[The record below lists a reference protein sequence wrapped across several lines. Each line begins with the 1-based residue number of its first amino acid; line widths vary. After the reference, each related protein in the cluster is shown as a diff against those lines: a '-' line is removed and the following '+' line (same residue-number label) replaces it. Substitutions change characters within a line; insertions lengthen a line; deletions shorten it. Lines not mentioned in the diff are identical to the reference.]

1 VSGLSV
7 HSALRALAL
16 ASARTLPTTLRHAFA
31 RIPGLKRLYS
41 QIVAGDGFTTGRVLD
56 GPLQGTLIEFNPSA
70 ENQYWSGNYEADTQ
84 RILAGLAVDG
94 TVAWDVGAHIG
105 FFSLLLAQR
114 CQRVLAI
121 EPSPD
126 NARRL
131 RTNVGLN
138 EAPIDVIEAAVGRE
152 PGIARLT
159 IADEGRKHSI
169 ADRRSPGIAVPQIT
183 LDQLAEEH
191 GFPSLIKIDI
201 EGAELGALLGAADIL
216 ARRTTLLIEVHSPHL
231 IDEITHLLNSHGY
244 RVQCGAYSREKFV
257 PTRLLAQPPG

>member
-1 VSGLSV
+1 M

-41 QIVAGDGFTTGRVLD
+41 QIVAGDGFTIGRVLD

-131 RTNVGLN
+131 RTNVRLN